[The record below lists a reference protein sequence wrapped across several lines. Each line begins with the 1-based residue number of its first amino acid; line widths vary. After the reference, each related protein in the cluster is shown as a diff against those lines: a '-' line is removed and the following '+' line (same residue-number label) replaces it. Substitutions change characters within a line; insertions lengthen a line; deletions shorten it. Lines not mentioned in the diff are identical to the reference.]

1 MKLRWNRAAARATC
15 PPTRGVQAG
24 GVAELHLLEMH
35 DKMVKMDGLMVLMS
49 TGHVESH
56 TAGSF
61 ASISV

>member
-35 DKMVKMDGLMVLMS
+35 DKMDQMVELMVPMS